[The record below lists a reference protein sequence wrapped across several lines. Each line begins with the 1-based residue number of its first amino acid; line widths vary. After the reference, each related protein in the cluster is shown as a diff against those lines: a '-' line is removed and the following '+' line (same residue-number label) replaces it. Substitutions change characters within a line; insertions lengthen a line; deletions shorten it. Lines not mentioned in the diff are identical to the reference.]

1 MNLMLLGTML
11 LVAISSTTTVYA
23 DAALPWQVNFQ
34 DPATP
39 IASAI
44 IDLHHKIFF
53 FLIIVAIFV
62 GWMLFRILFHFSAS
76 KNKIPSKVNHGSL
89 IEVIWTITPSFILL
103 FIALPSFDILY
114 AMDEVIDP
122 AVTIKA
128 IGHQWYWSYE
138 YSDYNSLDDES
149 LAFDSYMVPEEDLE
163 EGQLRLLEVDERVV
177 VPTNTH
183 IRFIITA
190 ADVLH
195 CWAVP
200 SLGVKMDAV
209 PGRLNQ
215 TATFIQREGIY
226 YGQCSEICG
235 VNHGYMPIAVEAVS
249 LDDYLSWVSNKIE
262 IAEEVIQAI

>member
-1 MNLMLLGTML
+1 MLFGTML
-11 LVAISSTTTVYA
+11 LVAISSTITVYA
-23 DAALPWQVNFQ
+23 DAPLPWQINFQ

-53 FLIIVAIFV
+53 FLVIVAIFV
-62 GWMLFRILFHFSAS
+62 GWMLFRILFHFNAS
-76 KNKIPSKVNHGSL
+76 KNKIPSKVSHGSL

-122 AVTIKA
+122 AVTVKV

-149 LAFDSYMVPEEDLE
+149 LAFDSYMVPEADLE

-177 VPTNTH
+177 VPANTH
-183 IRFIITA
+183 IRFIVTA

-195 CWAVP
+195 SWAVP
-200 SLGVKMDAV
+200 SLGIKMDAV

-215 TATFIQREGIY
+215 TSTFIQREGVY

-235 VNHGYMPIAVEAVS
+235 VNHGYMPIAVQAVS
-249 LDDYLSWVSNKIE
+249 LEDYLSWVSNKIE
-262 IAEEVIQAI
+262 MAEEVIQAI

>member
-1 MNLMLLGTML
+1 MNLILLGTTL
-11 LVAISSTTTVYA
+11 FCGISAIKTINA
-23 DAALPWQVNFQ
+23 DAALPWQIDFQ

-62 GWMLFRILFHFSAS
+62 GWALFRILFHFSES
-76 KNKIPSKVNHGSL
+76 KNKIPSKVSHGTV
-89 IEVIWTITPSFILL
+89 IEIIWTVTPSFILL

-122 AVTIKA
+122 AITIKA

-138 YSDYNSLDDES
+138 YSDYSSLENES

-163 EGQLRLLEVDERVV
+163 KGQFRLLEVDERVV

-183 IRFIITA
+183 IRLIITA

-195 CWAVP
+195 SWAVP
-200 SLGVKMDAV
+200 SLGIKMDAV

-215 TATFIQREGIY
+215 SSTFIQREGVY

-235 VNHGYMPIAVEAVS
+235 VNHGYMPIVVEAVS
-249 LDDYLSWVSNKIE
+249 LDNYLSWISNKIE
-262 IAEEVIQAI
+262 MAEEVIQAI